1 MKNLYYKV
9 DQSHF
14 YVFYI
19 AAAAGTDNVVIPIV
33 SQLQTHPP
41 KLNKTT
47 QKTSTTN
54 SLTYLPNVHQTLVIY
69 LSLIALPP
77 PSAKSHKTAQLR

>member
-1 MKNLYYKV
+1 MKQEHRTEIRTYPQDKFMKLYMYRSSENIVVLLYMENLYYKV

-19 AAAAGTDNVVIPIV
+19 AADAGTDNVVIPIA

-41 KLNKTT
+41 KLN
-47 QKTSTTN
+47 
-54 SLTYLPNVHQTLVIY
+54 
-69 LSLIALPP
+69 
-77 PSAKSHKTAQLR
+77 